1 MGIQQLYVNFQIY
14 DVPSYQNKLIDAMT
28 RVQAETFVIEKVL
41 PVIEKMFDNET
52 AFLADLIDSLKR
64 VVMGESLSDN
74 QKYLISTEKPFLQ
87 SKGP

>member
-14 DVPSYQNKLIDAMT
+14 DVPSYKNKLIDAMT

-87 SKGP
+87 SKGL